1 MIMAQGTK
9 RTFAAHVISMI
20 GSWWG
25 ILVVTGVVYFLY
37 PIPKGKLLM
46 FFSWIFIP
54 TVVAELIKFIF
65 RRPRPVAR
73 GEQVKVKAYGYSFPS
88 SHTVAAFMIA
98 SWVLIVPELR
108 WWSFLFVLWP
118 IIVGWSRVWLRA
130 HDRIDVVGG
139 FGFGALATL
148 VLWFIY

>member
-1 MIMAQGTK
+1 MSKGTK
-9 RTFAAHVISMI
+9 RTLAAHIISMI

-25 ILVVTGVVYFLY
+25 ILVVTAGVYFLY

-46 FFSWIFIP
+46 FVAWIFIT
-54 TVVAELIKFIF
+54 TVAAELIKFVF
-65 RRPRPVAR
+65 KRKRPVAR
-73 GEQVKVKAYGYSFPS
+73 GETVKVKAYGYSFPS

-98 SWVLIVPELR
+98 SWVLLVPELR
-108 WWSFLFVLWP
+108 WWSFLFALWP

-139 FGFGALATL
+139 FCFGALATV
-148 VLWFIY
+148 VLWFLW

>member
-1 MIMAQGTK
+1 MSQGTK
-9 RTFAAHVISMI
+9 RTLLAHIISMV

-25 ILVVTGVVYFLY
+25 ILVVTGGVYFLY
-37 PIPKGKLLM
+37 PIPKEKLLM
-46 FFSWIFIP
+46 FVSWIFIP
-54 TVVAELIKFIF
+54 TVAAELIKFVF
-65 RRPRPVAR
+65 KRKRPVAR

-98 SWVLIVPELR
+98 SWVLVVPELR
-108 WWSFLFVLWP
+108 WWSFLFALWP

-139 FGFGALATL
+139 FCFGALATG
-148 VLWFIY
+148 VLWFLW